1 MSVKNI
7 LAIYLIYIS
16 LQPQKNKGMSK
27 KNKKKYFGNKKV
39 KIQNTAMEQNTDKEM
54 TGNETELTDEKEEN
68 LSENNGQNVSQEEK
82 SENTSEETDNV
93 SEENKKESE
102 DTEKA
107 AEDFETKYNEL
118 NDRYLR
124 LMAEFDNYR
133 KRTLKEKMELTKNGG
148 EDVLK
153 GILPVVDNME
163 RAIKSLE
170 TAKDMEAV
178 KEGIDLIYKKFQEFL
193 TAKGLKEIEA
203 QGLELDTDKHEA
215 VTKFPAPSE
224 DLKGKIIDVIE
235 KGYTLNDKVIRYAKV
250 VIGE

>member
-1 MSVKNI
+1 LSVKNI
-7 LAIYLIYIS
+7 LAIYLNYIS

-27 KNKKKYFGNKKV
+27 KNKKKHFDYKKV
-39 KIQNTAMEQNTDKEM
+39 KKQNTEMEQKTEQQNPVE
-54 TGNETELTDEKEEN
+54 ETLEKDN
-68 LSENNGQNVSQEEK
+68 LSENDSQNVSEEQTDTTESAETDK
-82 SENTSEETDNV
+82 TSEETTDNQ
-93 SEENKKESE
+93 E
-102 DTEKA
+102 A
-107 AEDFETKYNEL
+107 QQPAEDFETKYNEL

-133 KRTLKEKMELTKNGG
+133 KRTLKEKMELTKTGG

-170 TAKDMEAV
+170 TAKDLEAV

>member
-1 MSVKNI
+1 
-7 LAIYLIYIS
+7 
-16 LQPQKNKGMSK
+16 MSK
-27 KNKKKYFGNKKV
+27 KNKKKFFGNKKV
-39 KIQNTAMEQNTDKEM
+39 NKQNTAMEQNTEKEM
-54 TGNETELTDEKEEN
+54 TDNETELTDTQKENVAEN
-68 LSENNGQNVSQEEK
+68 DGQNVSEDEN
-82 SENTSEETDNV
+82 SENTAEETDKMTEGKM
-93 SEENKKESE
+93 SEEP
-102 DTEKA
+102 
-107 AEDFETKYNEL
+107 AEDFEAKYNEL

-193 TAKGLKEIEA
+193 SAKGLKEIEA

>member
-1 MSVKNI
+1 
-7 LAIYLIYIS
+7 
-16 LQPQKNKGMSK
+16 MSK
-27 KNKKKYFGNKKV
+27 RNRRKHFDNKKV
-39 KIQNTAMEQNTDKEM
+39 NKQNITMEQKTANSEAQETDSQ
-54 TGNETELTDEKEEN
+54 TEN
-68 LSENNGQNVSQEEK
+68 LSENDVQNVSADTQTD
-82 SENTSEETDNV
+82 SQAQSSDNV
-93 SEENKKESE
+93 SEEKTDNMTEESSSEGENSAPKEE
-102 DTEKA
+102 N
-107 AEDFETKYNEL
+107 FEEKYNEL

-163 RAIKSLE
+163 RAMKSME
-170 TAKDMEAV
+170 TATDTEAV
-178 KEGIDLIYKKFQEFL
+178 KEGINLIYKKFQEFL
-193 TAKGLKEIEA
+193 TGKGLKEIEA
-203 QGLELDTDKHEA
+203 QGLDLDTDKHEA